1 MSKAWFIPVD
11 GAAQEI
17 EVEPRF
23 STRDLSAKY
32 FSGETLDFMKV
43 RYLGRVRTMAVL
55 DSGMIDGHP
64 VNSIA
69 TEAYQANCKPGTRWA
84 IHGPAV
90 IFESLLP

>member
-1 MSKAWFIPVD
+1 MAKAWFIPVD

-17 EVEPRF
+17 EVEASRLTTEMRRQYF
-23 STRDLSAKY
+23 NDETIDFTR
-32 FSGETLDFMKV
+32 V

-55 DSGMIDGHP
+55 DNGMIDGHP

-69 TEAYQANCKPGTRWA
+69 TEAYQANCKPGTLWA

-90 IFESLLP
+90 IFESILP